1 MKKFSKVSILIIIF
15 LAVSVLFPIF
25 NMLVNVKWDNFSTL
39 VSSTAF
45 TSALKNSLFVGIIS
59 TITSIFIAYILAYG
73 VNKVIKKHKNFY
85 KILFTLPMLIPS
97 ISHGLGLI
105 NLFGTNGIISKVFGF
120 DIIGSTGIIIG
131 SVMYSFPIAFLMLDD
146 GFNYIDDNMYYAAK
160 VLGLNKWQ
168 TFKKVTLCYMKK
180 PLLSAIFAVFT
191 MVFTDYGVP
200 LAVGGKFIT
209 LPVFLY
215 KDVIGLLDFS
225 KGTMIGLFLLIPA
238 IISFIVDNF
247 SKDYSSGDFNN
258 CYDEEENKIKTILIK
273 IFMFIVILFIF
284 VVLGSFI
291 YYAFVDN
298 PALNNSLSLKHLEYV
313 IGDNLAGYMLN
324 SLLISIVTALLGT
337 FISYMAAYFTARRK
351 NFITKIIHI
360 LVIITLAIPGI
371 VLGLAYSIS
380 FKNTPIYNTFI
391 IIILVNIIHFI
402 ASPYLMAYN
411 ALLKLNQNYEVVA
424 KTCNIS
430 IFRIIIDVIV
440 PCSKTTILE
449 MMSYFFINSMIT
461 ISAVTFLFNTNT
473 MPLSLLINTYE
484 GNMMLGEAA
493 IISIIILIFNLIA
506 KIITNIF
513 KTKEGRK
520 NKYENI
526 IY

>member
-25 NMLVNVKWDNFSTL
+25 NMLVNVKWGNFSIL

-45 TSALKNSLFVGIIS
+45 TSALKNSLFVGSIS
-59 TITSIFIAYILAYG
+59 TIISIFIAYILAYG

-146 GFNYIDDNMYYAAK
+146 GFNYIDDNMYHAAK

-180 PLLSAIFAVFT
+180 PLLSSIFAVFT

-215 KDVIGLLDFS
+215 KEVIGLLDFS

-291 YYAFVDN
+291 Y
-298 PALNNSLSLKHLEYV
+298 
-313 IGDNLAGYMLN
+313 ML
-324 SLLISIVTALLGT
+324 L
-337 FISYMAAYFTARRK
+337 
-351 NFITKIIHI
+351 
-360 LVIITLAIPGI
+360 
-371 VLGLAYSIS
+371 
-380 FKNTPIYNTFI
+380 
-391 IIILVNIIHFI
+391 
-402 ASPYLMAYN
+402 
-411 ALLKLNQNYEVVA
+411 
-424 KTCNIS
+424 
-430 IFRIIIDVIV
+430 
-440 PCSKTTILE
+440 
-449 MMSYFFINSMIT
+449 
-461 ISAVTFLFNTNT
+461 
-473 MPLSLLINTYE
+473 
-484 GNMMLGEAA
+484 
-493 IISIIILIFNLIA
+493 
-506 KIITNIF
+506 
-513 KTKEGRK
+513 
-520 NKYENI
+520 
-526 IY
+526 

>member
-1 MKKFSKVSILIIIF
+1 ME
-15 LAVSVLFPIF
+15 
-25 NMLVNVKWDNFSTL
+25 NT
-39 VSSTAF
+39 
-45 TSALKNSLFVGIIS
+45 
-59 TITSIFIAYILAYG
+59 
-73 VNKVIKKHKNFY
+73 
-85 KILFTLPMLIPS
+85 
-97 ISHGLGLI
+97 
-105 NLFGTNGIISKVFGF
+105 
-120 DIIGSTGIIIG
+120 
-131 SVMYSFPIAFLMLDD
+131 
-146 GFNYIDDNMYYAAK
+146 K
-160 VLGLNKWQ
+160 VL
-168 TFKKVTLCYMKK
+168 
-180 PLLSAIFAVFT
+180 
-191 MVFTDYGVP
+191 
-200 LAVGGKFIT
+200 
-209 LPVFLY
+209 
-215 KDVIGLLDFS
+215 
-225 KGTMIGLFLLIPA
+225 
-238 IISFIVDNF
+238 
-247 SKDYSSGDFNN
+247 
-258 CYDEEENKIKTILIK
+258 
-273 IFMFIVILFIF
+273 
-284 VVLGSFI
+284 
-291 YYAFVDN
+291 
-298 PALNNSLSLKHLEYV
+298 
-313 IGDNLAGYMLN
+313 
-324 SLLISIVTALLGT
+324 SIVTALLGT